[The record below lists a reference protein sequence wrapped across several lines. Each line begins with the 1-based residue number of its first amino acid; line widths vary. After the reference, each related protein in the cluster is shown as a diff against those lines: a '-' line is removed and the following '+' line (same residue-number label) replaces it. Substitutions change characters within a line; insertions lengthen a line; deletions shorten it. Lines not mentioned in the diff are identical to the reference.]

1 MKSRMIIIS
10 LGLCLVL
17 VPACKS
23 NSNESDPD
31 AGIPVS
37 GALGSMQKGDAMG
50 TEVLV
55 TVNDKKLTRDDAAKK
70 VSELAQRQGVPPQML
85 NNFLQQEGQR
95 MTQHIIEQ
103 FIDMTLAENEIK
115 AREIAVTDEDVDA
128 VIATISETLPPDMTL
143 EEALATRNMD
153 MAKMRSDIREGEK
166 MRKLFEAETKD
177 VSTATDEQIM
187 AFYTENPRYFK
198 QEAEASA
205 KHILISVD
213 QNAGDEA
220 HAKGSEQ
227 AEAVRKKLIDG
238 ADFAAVAKEHSGC
251 PSKERG
257 GDLGSF
263 GRGRMVPEFEKAA
276 FTQEIGEIGE
286 VVKTQFGYHVIV
298 VTERTDATTQQLD
311 EVSDDIRGYLTNQKK
326 QEVFSEYMQGLRDK
340 AEIEYAEG
348 MQPQQQPMQRR

>member
-23 NSNESDPD
+23 NSNETDPEAIAPV
-31 AGIPVS
+31 AGVQ
-37 GALGSMQKGDAMG
+37 GSQQKGGTAVG
-50 TEVLV
+50 TEILV
-55 TVNDKKLTRDDAAKK
+55 TVNDKTLTTEQAAQK

-95 MTQHIIEQ
+95 MTQHVIEQ
-103 FIDMTLAENEIK
+103 FIDMTLAEK
-115 AREIAVTDEDVDA
+115 EIASRDISVTDEDIDA

-153 MAKMRSDIREGEK
+153 MAQMRSDIREGEK
-166 MRKLFEAETKD
+166 MRKLFETETKD
-177 VSTATDEQIM
+177 VSEATDEQI
-187 AFYTENPRYFK
+187 ATFYAENPQYFK
-198 QEAEASA
+198 QEPEAGA
-205 KHILISVD
+205 KHVLISVD
-213 QNAGDEA
+213 QNAGEEA
-220 HAKGSEQ
+220 HAKGLEE
-227 AEAVRKKLIDG
+227 AEAVRKKLLEG

-298 VTERTDATTQQLD
+298 VTERTDAATQQLD
-311 EVSDDIRGYLTNQKK
+311 EVSDDIRGYLTNQEK
-326 QEVFSEYMQGLRDK
+326 QKAFSEYMQGLRSK
-340 AEIEYAEG
+340 ADIKYAEG
-348 MQPQQQPMQRR
+348 MQPQPQQGR